1 MQSEKAIGNGY
12 HLQLMNGVLFVILFA
27 SAAYQLSQWHYISL
41 LGISPLIVG
50 IVLGMI
56 YGNTLR
62 LHLPVYWLPG
72 ILFSSK
78 VLLRVAIVLYGFRL
92 TFQDLLLVGFNGL
105 AISSIMLTSTF
116 IGGTWLGIKVFG
128 LPRRLAL
135 LTAAGS
141 SVCGA
146 AAVLAT
152 EPVVKGESY
161 ESSIAVGTVVVF
173 GTIAMF
179 VYPFLYSHGFLDMS
193 EKAYGMFVGGTL
205 HEVAHAVAAGQA
217 ISIDAGNTAV
227 IVKMLRVIMIAPLL
241 ICLGFWLNRFPEKTE
256 EESRVPSYGSYNFS
270 SFPWFAVLFIAC
282 IGINSLGII
291 PKQAVSVIN
300 SLDIFMLTMAMC
312 ALGMET
318 QPRKGPHGR
327 PQAFPPRGRARP
339 VAHRRRLFCDP
350 VHPLPQLLA
359 QRQSLLWGS
368 VHWNVFPS
376 PFQNLCGPLF
386 PKSFP

>member
-256 EESRVPSYGSYNFS
+256 EESRVPSYG
-270 SFPWFAVLFIAC
+270 
-282 IGINSLGII
+282 I

-318 QPRKGPHGR
+318 SLEKVRMVGPK
-327 PQAFPPRGRARP
+327 PF
-339 VAHRRRLFCDP
+339 
-350 VHPLPQLLA
+350 LLA
-359 QRQSLLWGS
+359 GVLALWLIGGGYFVTRFILSL
-368 VHWNVFPS
+368 NF
-376 PFQNLCGPLF
+376 
-386 PKSFP
+386 

>member
-27 SAAYQLSQWHYISL
+27 SAAYQLAWHYISL

-146 AAVLAT
+146 ATVLAT
-152 EPVVKGESY
+152 EPVVKGNPG
-161 ESSIAVGTVVVF
+161 SSIAVGGRRFHHRHVRLSPCT
-173 GTIAMF
+173 A
-179 VYPFLYSHGFLDMS
+179 GFLDMS
-193 EKAYGMFVGGTL
+193 EKHGMFVGGTL
-205 HEVAHAVAAGQA
+205 HEVAHRRSRRQA
-217 ISIDAGNTAV
+217 ISIDAAA
-227 IVKMLRVIMIAPLL
+227 LPSS
-241 ICLGFWLNRFPEKTE
+241 
-256 EESRVPSYGSYNFS
+256 SRCS
-270 SFPWFAVLFIAC
+270 A
-282 IGINSLGII
+282 
-291 PKQAVSVIN
+291 
-300 SLDIFMLTMAMC
+300 
-312 ALGMET
+312 
-318 QPRKGPHGR
+318 
-327 PQAFPPRGRARP
+327 
-339 VAHRRRLFCDP
+339 
-350 VHPLPQLLA
+350 
-359 QRQSLLWGS
+359 
-368 VHWNVFPS
+368 
-376 PFQNLCGPLF
+376 
-386 PKSFP
+386 